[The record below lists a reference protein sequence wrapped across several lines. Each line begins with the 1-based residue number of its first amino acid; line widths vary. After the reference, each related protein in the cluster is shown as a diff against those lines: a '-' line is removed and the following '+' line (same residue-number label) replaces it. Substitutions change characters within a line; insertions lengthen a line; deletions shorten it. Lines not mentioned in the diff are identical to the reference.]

1 MLVKGFF
8 AAYLILWF
16 YLAFEPLDRFDW
28 ILDNLLVF
36 LLGPPFLY
44 SARRFRFSDASYI
57 LIIVYLMLCAIGAHW
72 SYSFVP
78 AGDWLKE
85 SFGFARNHYDRIV
98 HFSFGL
104 LLAYPLKE
112 WLERVAKVAPPWPYF
127 FSPLLL
133 LAVSAIFECIEAI
146 VVEMVNPELGVIF
159 LGAQGDIW
167 DAQKDMI
174 VALYGGALA
183 MLAAWLASAARRT
196 PPKDLNF

>member
-1 MLVKGFF
+1 MVVKVLF
-8 AAYLILWF
+8 AVYIILWL
-16 YLAFEPLDRFDW
+16 YLAVEPLDRFDW

-44 SARRFRFSDASYI
+44 SVRRFRFSDISYV
-57 LIIVYLMLCAIGAHW
+57 LIIVYLMLCAVGAHW

-78 AGDWLKE
+78 AGDWLQQA
-85 SFGFARNHYDRIV
+85 FGFGRNHYDRLV

-112 WLERVAKVAPPWPYF
+112 WLVRVVKVPLPWPYY

-133 LAVSAIFECIEAI
+133 LALSALFECIEAL
-146 VVEMVNPELGVIF
+146 VVEAVNPELGMIF
-159 LGAQGDIW
+159 LGAQGDMW

-174 VALYGGALA
+174 VALYGAAIA
-183 MLAAWLASAARRT
+183 MIVAWIAARRT
-196 PPKDLNF
+196 TL

>member
-8 AAYLILWF
+8 AAYLILWI

-28 ILDNLLVF
+28 VLDNLLVF

-44 SARRFRFSDASYI
+44 SVRRFRFSDASYI

-85 SFGFARNHYDRIV
+85 SFGLGRNHYDRIV

-104 LLAYPLKE
+104 AARLPPQG
-112 WLERVAKVAPPWPYF
+112 VAGTGGEGGAT
-127 FSPLLL
+127 
-133 LAVSAIFECIEAI
+133 LAVFLLPSPASR
-146 VVEMVNPELGVIF
+146 PERYFRMHRSYRRGDGQPRARGDLPRRPGRHLGCPEGHNR
-159 LGAQGDIW
+159 LPLRRRPGD
-167 DAQKDMI
+167 
-174 VALYGGALA
+174 GGSPPVGR
-183 MLAAWLASAARRT
+183 AAPET
-196 PPKDLNF
+196 